1 MGCRA
6 IWSPASRV
14 GAVALR
20 REDLSIE
27 ELERQR
33 ALDRSWAAAQRA
45 LADPVVR
52 SRLEQSISELDAEGQ
67 SPMLSSDEFLA
78 LTQPVE

>member
-1 MGCRA
+1 MVLG
-6 IWSPASRV
+6 WE
-14 GAVALR
+14 AVALH
-20 REDLSIE
+20 REDLSTE

-52 SRLEQSISELDAEGQ
+52 SGLEQSISELDAEGQ
-67 SPMLSSDEFLA
+67 SPTLSSDEFLA